1 MATALDID
9 SQRPARLPPPFNHA
23 LPDELQLITQG
34 AEALLYRTPFLL
46 PSLSIALKYRPRKSY
61 RHPTLDARLTKSRIL
76 AEARVLVRCRRE
88 GVHVPAVLGIDWEE
102 GWLGMEWIQ
111 GRTVRQCLDEVLK
124 GCESVEDVEGRAEC
138 WDLMTRVGRA
148 VARMHEIGVVHG
160 DLTTSNLMLRE
171 EERKSAPSDST
182 PMEAQAQ
189 GMSLVEGCESQDG
202 TPARASEEKLKGEIV
217 IIDFGLAMQT
227 VQDED
232 RAVDLYVLERAFGST
247 HPQAEGLFKE
257 VLRVYGESFKGA
269 KTVLRRLDDV
279 RLRGR
284 KKSMIG

>member
-1 MATALDID
+1 MATTTTATATTATAEPTSRI
-9 SQRPARLPPPFNHA
+9 LPPPFNTTA
-23 LPDELQLITQG
+23 LPTELHLITQG

-46 PSLSIALKYRPRKSY
+46 PNQLIALKYRPRKTY
-61 RHPTLDARLTKSRIL
+61 RHPTLDARLTRSRIL

-88 GVHVPAVLGIDWEE
+88 GVRVPAVLGMDWEE
-102 GWLGMEWIQ
+102 GWLGMEWIP
-111 GRTVRQCLDEVLK
+111 GRTVRKCLDEVLK
-124 GCESVEDVEGRAEC
+124 GCDSVEEVDGLAGVWG
-138 WDLMTRVGRA
+138 LMGRVGMA
-148 VARMHEIGVVHG
+148 VGRMHDVGVVHG
-160 DLTTSNLMLRE
+160 DLTTSNLMVRQE
-171 EERKSAPSDST
+171 EMDGETKAPTVS
-182 PMEAQAQ
+182 EGQ
-189 GMSLVEGCESQDG
+189 GKGPADESLE
-202 TPARASEEKLKGEIV
+202 GEIV